1 VAAKKPPPKRPT
13 GRKGYYAGG
22 PVISNNSLGNSIIG
36 GFNAVA
42 GMGKL
47 LKDISDDDKKDKSKD
62 PNAPVPSDTSTDAV
76 GQGLYSRGGRI
87 RSTSGPKIGKDD
99 GLIPAQKG
107 EYVVRKSAV
116 NKLGSKVLGQI
127 NKGHLPRKGAR

>member
-1 VAAKKPPPKRPT
+1 MAAKKPPPKRPA

-22 PVISNNSLGNSIIG
+22 PVISNNSLGNSIMG
-36 GFNAVA
+36 GFMAGI
-42 GMGKL
+42 GMGKTV
-47 LKDISDDDKKDKSKD
+47 KDLSKDDKDKSKD
-62 PNAPVPSDTSTDAV
+62 PNAPITDTTSSIDE
-76 GQGLYSRGGRI
+76 GYRRGGRI

-107 EYVVRKSAV
+107 EYVVRKAAV
-116 NKLGSKVLGQI
+116 NKLGTKVLGQI